1 MKMLYRKRLVR
12 SVLSKI
18 GDEETASAEPVS
30 KGVTALNSI
39 NFVNLAVEDITP
51 NYLEKRFVDAGIP
64 LTRQH
69 KEYEKDDVPLVELVE
84 IMRAAQGMIHTK
96 EPMTA

>member
-12 SVLSKI
+12 PVLSKI

-39 NFVNLAVEDITP
+39 NLVNLAVEDITP
-51 NYLEKRFVDAGIP
+51 NCVEKCVVWMPEF
-64 LTRQH
+64 H
-69 KEYEKDDVPLVELVE
+69 
-84 IMRAAQGMIHTK
+84 
-96 EPMTA
+96 